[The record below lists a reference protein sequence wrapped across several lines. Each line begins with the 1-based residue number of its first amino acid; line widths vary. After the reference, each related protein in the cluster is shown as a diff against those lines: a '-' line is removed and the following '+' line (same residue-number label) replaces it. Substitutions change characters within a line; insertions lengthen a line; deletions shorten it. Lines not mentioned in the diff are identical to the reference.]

1 MSVYFPN
8 GATLSISSGFAAAK
22 LISAI
27 SNANPGVATSA
38 ANGFA
43 NGDIVLVTSGWE
55 DINERAVRVSNAA
68 AGAFTLEGIDTS
80 NVAFFPDGIS
90 GGTAKKVTGWVAVNQ
105 VIGNSMSGGEQQY
118 WTYAPLEARR
128 DKQIPT
134 TKNAQ
139 AFAFQLADDD
149 SLAWYEELDKADREK
164 EVRIL
169 RMSLPNGKTIYYA
182 GYASFNKT
190 PTLVRNEGA
199 AVSFGFT
206 INAEIT
212 AYRAPVGAGG
222 GA

>member
-8 GATLSISSGFAAAK
+8 GATLALSIGFAAAK
-22 LISAI
+22 VIASI
-27 SNANPGVATSA
+27 TNANPGVATA
-38 ANGFA
+38 LANGFA
-43 NGDIVLVTSGWE
+43 NGDILLITSGWE
-55 DINERAVRVSNAA
+55 DINERAVRVAAAA

-80 NVAFFPDGIS
+80 NTSFYPDGIS
-90 GGTAKKVTGWVAVNQ
+90 AGTAKKVTGWVAVNQ

-134 TKNAQ
+134 TKSAQ

-182 GYASFNKT
+182 GYVSFNKS

-199 AVSFGFT
+199 AVAFGFT

-212 AYRAPVGAGG
+212 AYRAPVVAGG

>member
-8 GATLSISSGFAAAK
+8 GATLALSTGFAAAK
-22 LISAI
+22 VITSI
-27 SNANPGVATSA
+27 TNANPGVATA
-38 ANGFA
+38 LANGFA
-43 NGDIVLVTSGWE
+43 NGDILLITSGWE
-55 DINERAVRVSNAA
+55 DINERAVRVSAAA

-80 NVAFFPDGIS
+80 NTSFFPDGIS
-90 GGTAKKVTGWVAVNQ
+90 AGTAKKVTGWVAVNQ

-139 AFAFQLADDD
+139 AFSFQLADDD
-149 SLAWYEELDKADREK
+149 SLAWYDELDKADREK

-169 RMSLPNGKTIYYA
+169 RMSLPTGKTIYYA
-182 GYASFNKT
+182 GYPSFNKS

-199 AVSFGFT
+199 AVAFGFT

-212 AYRAPVGAGG
+212 AYRAPVAAGG
-222 GA
+222 GS

>member
-8 GATLSISSGFAAAK
+8 GATLALSTGFAAAK
-22 LISAI
+22 VITSI
-27 SNANPGVATSA
+27 TNANPGVATA
-38 ANGFA
+38 LANGFA
-43 NGDIVLVTSGWE
+43 NGDILLITSGWE
-55 DINERAVRVSNAA
+55 DINERAVRVAAAA

-80 NVAFFPDGIS
+80 NTSFFPDGIS
-90 GGTAKKVTGWVAVNQ
+90 AGTAKKVTGWVAVNQ

-139 AFAFQLADDD
+139 SFSFQLADDD
-149 SLAWYEELDKADREK
+149 SLAWYDELDKADREK

-182 GYASFNKT
+182 GYPSFNKS

-199 AVSFGFT
+199 AVAFGFT

-212 AYRAPVGAGG
+212 AYRAPVAAGG
-222 GA
+222 GN

>member
-8 GATLSISSGFAAAK
+8 GATLAISSGFAAAK
-22 LISAI
+22 AI
-27 SNANPGVATSA
+27 SSITNANPGVAASPT
-38 ANGFA
+38 NGFA
-43 NGDIVLVTSGWE
+43 NGDILLVTSGWE
-55 DINERAVRVSNAA
+55 EINERAIRVSDAA

-80 NVAFFPDGIS
+80 NATFFPAGIS
-90 GGTAKKVTGWVAVNQ
+90 AGTARKVTGWVAVNQ

-118 WTYAPLEARR
+118 WNYAPLESRR

-134 TKNAQ
+134 TKSAQ
-139 AFAFQLADDD
+139 AFSFQLADDD
-149 SLAWYEELDKADREK
+149 SLAWYDELDKADREK

-182 GYASFNKT
+182 GYASFNKS

-199 AVSFGFT
+199 AVAFGFT

-212 AYRAPVGAGG
+212 AYRAPVDAGG
-222 GA
+222 GS

>member
-8 GATLSISSGFAAAK
+8 GATLALSTGFAAAK
-22 LISAI
+22 VINSI
-27 SNANPGVATSA
+27 TNANPGVATA
-38 ANGFA
+38 LANGFA
-43 NGDIVLVTSGWE
+43 NGDILLVTSGWE
-55 DINERAVRVSNAA
+55 DINERAVRVAAAA

-80 NVAFFPDGIS
+80 NTSFFPDGIS
-90 GGTAKKVTGWVAVNQ
+90 AGTAKKVTGWVAVNQ

-139 AFAFQLADDD
+139 AFSFQLADDD
-149 SLAWYEELDKADREK
+149 SLAWYDELDKADREK

-182 GYASFNKT
+182 GYPSFNKS

-199 AVSFGFT
+199 AVAFGFT

-212 AYRAPVGAGG
+212 AYRAPVAAGG
-222 GA
+222 GN

>member
-8 GATLSISSGFAAAK
+8 GATLAISTGFAAAK
-22 LISAI
+22 VITSI
-27 SNANPGVATSA
+27 TNANPGVATA
-38 ANGFA
+38 LANGFA
-43 NGDIVLVTSGWE
+43 NGDILLVTSGWE
-55 DINERAVRVSNAA
+55 DINERAVRVAAAA

-80 NVAFFPDGIS
+80 NVAYFPEGIS
-90 GGTAKKVTGWVAVNQ
+90 AGAAKKVTGWVAVNQ

-139 AFAFQLADDD
+139 AFTFQLADDD

-182 GYASFNKT
+182 GYPSFNKT

-199 AVSFGFT
+199 AVTFGFT

-212 AYRAPVGAGG
+212 AYRAPVAAGG
-222 GA
+222 GN

>member
-1 MSVYFPN
+1 M
-8 GATLSISSGFAAAK
+8 
-22 LISAI
+22 
-27 SNANPGVATSA
+27 
-38 ANGFA
+38 
-43 NGDIVLVTSGWE
+43 
-55 DINERAVRVSNAA
+55 
-68 AGAFTLEGIDTS
+68 
-80 NVAFFPDGIS
+80 
-90 GGTAKKVTGWVAVNQ
+90 TGWVAVNQ

-212 AYRAPVGAGG
+212 AYRAPVTLAAGPDHGEVQDCASAHIHRCGDGPGSWPRRGEG
-222 GA
+222 GIYLQISRPHRTCRAV